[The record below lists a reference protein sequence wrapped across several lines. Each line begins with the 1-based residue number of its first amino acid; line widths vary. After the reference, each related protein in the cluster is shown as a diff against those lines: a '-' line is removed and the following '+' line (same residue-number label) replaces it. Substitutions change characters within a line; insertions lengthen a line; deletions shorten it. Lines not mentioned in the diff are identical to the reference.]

1 MHRPMPESSSNR
13 QATPQA
19 IRIAL
24 VVNPFTLRMKG
35 GDHAP
40 ALAREFISRG
50 HTVRGFGAPPG
61 AIPRSSSDP
70 VVEGGV
76 AGEEGLGLLG
86 FQPDVIIAYD
96 ATSPAAWLGARR
108 ARKLRVPL
116 LLVEEGFPEVG
127 HPMERMLRAIG
138 RQLWGAYVR
147 RTAFQVIALDAVAS
161 AQAVRE
167 GFREET
173 VRVLPPGVDLTHY
186 RPGLT
191 SSLPLQHGIRGRILL
206 RVGQIEDGR
215 DLNVLIEAFARTV
228 GKRQDWSLV
237 LAGDGSARARLRAM
251 VDRLGIG
258 SRVHWI
264 ARPRREELP
273 GLLGA
278 STLLAVTAR
287 DDDVRTLI
295 ARRALACGLP
305 VIGSDVPRLRELVE
319 HDACGLLAAPSD
331 LDSWTETIQAA
342 ASSPMRRERWGLR
355 GREVAEECFAW
366 PQIADKFERALLE
379 AHTRTSEGTDEAAGN
394 GEAETAAQEG

>member
-1 MHRPMPESSSNR
+1 MPETSSKR
-13 QATPQA
+13 PTTPRS

-70 VVEGGV
+70 IIEGGV
-76 AGEEGLGLLG
+76 ATEDGLGLLG
-86 FQPDVIIAYD
+86 FQPDVIVAYD

-108 ARKLRVPL
+108 ARKLHVPL

-127 HPMERMLRAIG
+127 HPVERMLRASG
-138 RQLWGAYVR
+138 RGLWGAYVR
-147 RTAFQVIALDAVAS
+147 RTAFKVVALDAVAS
-161 AQAVRE
+161 AQARRE
-167 GFREET
+167 GFRADDIH
-173 VRVLPPGVDLTHY
+173 VLPPGVDLTHY
-186 RPGLT
+186 RPGL
-191 SSLPLQHGIRGRILL
+191 SSNLPFQHGIRGRILL
-206 RVGQIEDGR
+206 RVGQLQEGR
-215 DLNVLIEAFARTV
+215 DLDVLIEAFARTV
-228 GKRQDWSLV
+228 GKREDWSLV
-237 LAGDGSARARLRAM
+237 FAGTGSARGRLRAL

-258 SRVHWI
+258 ARVHWI

-278 STLLAVTAR
+278 STLLAITAR
-287 DDDVRTLI
+287 DNDVRTLI

-305 VIGSDVPRLRELVE
+305 VIASDVPRLRELVE
-319 HDACGLLAAPSD
+319 HDGCGLLATPSD
-331 LDSWTETIQAA
+331 IASWTATIQSA

-355 GREVAEECFAW
+355 GREIAEECFAW
-366 PQIADKFERALLE
+366 PQIADEFERSLLE
-379 AHTRTSEGTDEAAGN
+379 AHASSLEGLPRGVV
-394 GEAETAAQEG
+394 GSSSPSRI